1 MKVLLVNGSP
11 HRNGCTAA
19 ALAEVASALRDEAVA
34 SDFFWIGTEPLG
46 GCVACFQ
53 CRRKGKC
60 VLDDKVNEFVE
71 LAAGFDGFVFGSPVY
86 YAGMNG
92 SMTSFMDRVMPLV
105 PSCYWNMVHGNTP
118 EEVRLDAEGLQIMRA
133 LGRNMAWL
141 LKLIEAGRMAGIPLP
156 RREEIR
162 LTTNFIR

>member
-71 LAAGFDGFVFGSPVY
+71 LAAGFDGFVFGFRIGRRRQLAECSE
-86 YAGMNG
+86 
-92 SMTSFMDRVMPLV
+92 S
-105 PSCYWNMVHGNTP
+105 
-118 EEVRLDAEGLQIMRA
+118 EVRKETVRCAVQY
-133 LGRNMAWL
+133 
-141 LKLIEAGRMAGIPLP
+141 RMA
-156 RREEIR
+156 
-162 LTTNFIR
+162 N

>member
-60 VLDDKVNEFVE
+60 VFDDKVKPTETWSDLPDE
-71 LAAGFDGFVFGSPVY
+71 
-86 YAGMNG
+86 
-92 SMTSFMDRVMPLV
+92 PLEKLGA
-105 PSCYWNMVHGNTP
+105 NM
-118 EEVRLDAEGLQIMRA
+118 LY
-133 LGRNMAWL
+133 
-141 LKLIEAGRMAGIPLP
+141 
-156 RREEIR
+156 
-162 LTTNFIR
+162 